1 MNIADILTPLSVYPV
16 ATVTADGLG
25 SAIDL
30 AEYEGELAI
39 FVAVSAGSGNMTCDI
54 NVHDSDTSG
63 GSYTAVTGSAITQ
76 VTTTASIQKI
86 SLDSNQMKRF
96 IKLNIDVGGT
106 SPSFLISAVGAAVKK
121 TV

>member
-30 AEYEGELAI
+30 AEYE
-39 FVAVSAGSGNMTCDI
+39 
-54 NVHDSDTSG
+54 NVHESDASG

>member
-16 ATVTADGLG
+16 ATV
-25 SAIDL
+25 
-30 AEYEGELAI
+30 
-39 FVAVSAGSGNMTCDI
+39 
-54 NVHDSDTSG
+54 
-63 GSYTAVTGSAITQ
+63 TAVTGSAITQ

>member
-1 MNIADILTPLSVYPV
+1 MNIADLLQPLSVYPV

-30 AEYEGELAI
+30 AEYEGEIAI

-54 NVHDSDTSG
+54 NVHNSDTSG

-86 SLDSNQMKRF
+86 SLDSNELKRF

-106 SPSFLISAVGAAVKK
+106 SPSFLISAVGAAIKK